1 MARSSHFNNSIVERL
16 VHYERDQFIRS
27 VRNRETELLQLASTS
42 CDKGPSSFFQAPAVG
57 DYFTQGSYNLCF
69 FIQFS
74 DLQRCVLRIPLRPCL
89 GYCPGRKIKSEVAT
103 MRENANSDPLSTF
116 VILDYVDGT
125 MLSSTQMEKLNS
137 QEREQLYTSLADIY
151 IQLRRLEFPSI
162 GRLEQTQTSN
172 GFQVGQKAAT
182 IDINMQQLEG
192 LNPFAVQDAYSD
204 DHGCMQSATSYANM
218 LLDIGYNAFFK
229 SRNAV
234 EVGMGR
240 DAVYHHYL
248 FYQHAKQWIDPTL
261 DNGPFVLVHGDLHP
275 SNLMVNDKMRIIGVL
290 DWEWSRVVP
299 VQFFVPPLWI
309 SGRTTV
315 ELAGHNTWQ
324 LFLIKPF
331 KEFLSVTES
340 RELDVYGNTMLSRE
354 WAERSM
360 RAEPLV
366 ANALENWT
374 DMDWFAYRY
383 LSRGDKEAAKESIKT
398 FIDED
403 PLRRLV
409 AEMKE
414 QDASAYHKEFA
425 KVMDTG
431 IPQKKQP
438 VLLIFL
444 GQLSRVLH
452 AGPNTAII
460 ACVAVPIV
468 LSLIWRRPWSSPS
481 PQVF

>member
-1 MARSSHFNNSIVERL
+1 MKVG
-16 VHYERDQFIRS
+16 
-27 VRNRETELLQLASTS
+27 LLLTTVSCLEENTTIPVPKILA
-42 CDKGPSSFFQAPAVG
+42 
-57 DYFTQGSYNLCF
+57 Y
-69 FIQFS
+69 
-74 DLQRCVLRIPLRPCL
+74 
-89 GYCPGRKIKSEVAT
+89 SEDV
-103 MRENANSDPLSTF
+103 NSDPLSTF

-162 GRLEQTQTSN
+162 GRLEQTQTSY
-172 GFQVGQKAAT
+172 GFDVRQKAAT
-182 IDINMQQLEG
+182 IDMNMQQLEG
-192 LNPFAVQDAYSD
+192 LDPFAVQDAHSD
-204 DHGCMQSATSYANM
+204 DRGCMQSATAYANM

-234 EVGMGR
+234 EIGMGR

-261 DNGPFVLVHGDLHP
+261 DNGPFVLVHGDLHS
-275 SNLMVNDKMRIIGVL
+275 SNLMVDDKMRIIGVL

-324 LFLIKPF
+324 LFLITSF

-340 RELDVYGNTMLSRE
+340 RELYVYGNTLLSRE
-354 WAERSM
+354 WAERST

-414 QDASAYHKEFA
+414 RDASAYHKEFA

-431 IPQKKQP
+431 IPPEKQP

-460 ACVAVPIV
+460 ACVGVPIV

-481 PQVF
+481 PPVL

>member
-1 MARSSHFNNSIVERL
+1 
-16 VHYERDQFIRS
+16 
-27 VRNRETELLQLASTS
+27 
-42 CDKGPSSFFQAPAVG
+42 
-57 DYFTQGSYNLCF
+57 
-69 FIQFS
+69 
-74 DLQRCVLRIPLRPCL
+74 
-89 GYCPGRKIKSEVAT
+89 
-103 MRENANSDPLSTF
+103 
-116 VILDYVDGT
+116 
-125 MLSSTQMEKLNS
+125 MLSSTQVEKLNS

-162 GRLEQTQTSN
+162 GRLEQTQSSH

-192 LNPFAVQDAYSD
+192 LDPFAVQDAHSD
-204 DHGCMQSATSYANM
+204 DRGCMQSATAYANM

-234 EVGMGR
+234 EIGMGR

-248 FYQHAKQWIDPTL
+248 FYQHAKQWIDPAL

-315 ELAGHNTWQ
+315 QLAGHNTWQ
-324 LFLIKPF
+324 LFLITSF

-340 RELDVYGNTMLSRE
+340 RELYMFGNTLLSRE
-354 WAERSM
+354 WAERST

-414 QDASAYHKEFA
+414 RDASAYHKEFA

-431 IPQKKQP
+431 IRPGKQP
-438 VLLIFL
+438 LLLIFL

-460 ACVAVPIV
+460 ACVGVPIV
-468 LSLIWRRPWSSPS
+468 LSLIWRPSSVLIPVSVSRSVCSSASFSIARSSASNSSCSWSDDSSAISRHLPSFCNVVVVASPDDADASVHHQSHLPGTLSCPPGLPALVSNLVQSCRPFSWRLSSCGLS
-481 PQVF
+481 

>member
-1 MARSSHFNNSIVERL
+1 MARSSHFNNGIVERL

-27 VRNRETELLQLASTS
+27 VRNREAEILQLASTS

-74 DLQRCVLRIPLRPCL
+74 DLQRCVHGPFKVGLLLTTVSCLEENTTIPVP
-89 GYCPGRKIKSEVAT
+89 KILAYSED
-103 MRENANSDPLSTF
+103 ANSDPLSTF
-116 VILDYVDGT
+116 IILDYVDGT

-151 IQLRRLEFPSI
+151 IQLRRLEFHSI
-162 GRLEQTQTSN
+162 GRLEQTQTLT

-192 LNPFAVQDAYSD
+192 LDPFAVQDAHSD
-204 DHGCMQSATSYANM
+204 DRGCMQSATAYANM

-234 EVGMGR
+234 E
-240 DAVYHHYL
+240 
-248 FYQHAKQWIDPTL
+248 HAKQWIDPTL

-324 LFLIKPF
+324 LFLITSF

-340 RELDVYGNTMLSRE
+340 RELYMFGNTLLSRE
-354 WAERSM
+354 WAERST

-374 DMDWFAYRY
+374 DLDWFAYRY
-383 LSRGDKEAAKESIKT
+383 LSRADKEAAKESIKT

-414 QDASAYHKEFA
+414 RDASAYHKEFA

-431 IPQKKQP
+431 IPPKKQP

-460 ACVAVPIV
+460 ACVGVPIM

-481 PQVF
+481 RPVL

>member
-1 MARSSHFNNSIVERL
+1 
-16 VHYERDQFIRS
+16 
-27 VRNRETELLQLASTS
+27 
-42 CDKGPSSFFQAPAVG
+42 
-57 DYFTQGSYNLCF
+57 
-69 FIQFS
+69 
-74 DLQRCVLRIPLRPCL
+74 
-89 GYCPGRKIKSEVAT
+89 
-103 MRENANSDPLSTF
+103 
-116 VILDYVDGT
+116 

-151 IQLRRLEFPSI
+151 IQLRRLEFHSI
-162 GRLEQTQTSN
+162 GRLEQTQTLT

-192 LNPFAVQDAYSD
+192 LDPFAVQDAHSD
-204 DHGCMQSATSYANM
+204 DRGCMQSATAYANM

-234 EVGMGR
+234 E
-240 DAVYHHYL
+240 
-248 FYQHAKQWIDPTL
+248 HAKQWIDPTL

-324 LFLIKPF
+324 LFLITSF

-340 RELDVYGNTMLSRE
+340 RELYMFGNTLLSRE
-354 WAERSM
+354 WAERST

-374 DMDWFAYRY
+374 DLDWFAYRY
-383 LSRGDKEAAKESIKT
+383 LSRADKEAAKESIKT

-414 QDASAYHKEFA
+414 RDASAYHKEFA

-431 IPQKKQP
+431 IPPKKQP

-460 ACVAVPIV
+460 ACVGVPIM

-481 PQVF
+481 RPVL